1 MMLLRDQFMREM
13 ELRHLRDRQLLAAL
27 PKIETIQ
34 VDPALPVAPD
44 LGGLRFA
51 FWEGYERRE
60 LPALLAIALDPAA
73 LPRERWL
80 ARRPAECPRLGSVLG
95 AALSLT
101 DEHLALRAGKTGRSK
116 EVSQYL
122 MEKVR
127 LFGIHRGG
135 EDGRSYGRNRHQSLS
150 AMQDRVAEALA
161 RCLVQL
167 FDPTPA
173 EADPLPCTFYPLGCA
188 ENPRGSRILAG
199 YSPAHGTSDALRF
212 AA

>member
-1 MMLLRDQFMREM
+1 MTMLTRDQFQREM

-34 VDPALPVAPD
+34 IDPALPVAPD
-44 LGGLRFA
+44 LEGLCFA

-60 LPALLAIALDPAA
+60 LPALLAVALAPSA
-73 LPRERWL
+73 LRRERWL
-80 ARRPAECPRLGSVLG
+80 SRRPEELPRLGSVLG

-101 DEHLALRAGKTGRSK
+101 DERLALRAGKTGRNK
-116 EVSQYL
+116 EVSRYL

-127 LFGIHRGG
+127 LFGINRGG
-135 EDGRSYGRNRHQSLS
+135 EDGRSYGRDRGLSLS

-161 RCLVQL
+161 RCLTQL
-167 FDPTPA
+167 FDPNPA
-173 EADPLPCTFYPLGCA
+173 TEDPIPFTFYPLGCA
-188 ENPRGSRILAG
+188 ENPRGSRNPAG
-199 YSPAHGTSDALRF
+199 YSSAHGNTSRL

>member
-1 MMLLRDQFMREM
+1 MMLIRDQFMREM

-34 VDPALPVAPD
+34 VDPTLPTAPD
-44 LGGLRFA
+44 LGGLCFA

-80 ARRPAECPRLGSVLG
+80 THRPAELPRLGSVLG

-101 DEHLALRAGKTGRSK
+101 DERLALRAGKTGRSK

-122 MEKVR
+122 MAQVR
-127 LFGIHRGG
+127 PFGIHRGG
-135 EDGRSYGRNRHQSLS
+135 EDGRSYGRDRGLSLS
-150 AMQDRVAEALA
+150 AMQTRVAEALA

-167 FDPTPA
+167 FDPNPA
-173 EADPLPCTFYPLGCA
+173 TADPIPCAFYPLGCA
-188 ENPRGSRILAG
+188 ENPRGSRTSAG
-199 YSPAHGTSDALRF
+199 YSPAHGNTLRF